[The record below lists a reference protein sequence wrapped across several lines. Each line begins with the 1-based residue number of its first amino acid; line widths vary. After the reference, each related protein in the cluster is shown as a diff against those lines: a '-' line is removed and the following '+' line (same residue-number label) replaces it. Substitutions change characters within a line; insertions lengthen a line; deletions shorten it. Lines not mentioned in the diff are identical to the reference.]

1 MITNLIIIISIIIF
15 IIINFVDKS
24 DDKISLAIKYGAFY
38 MPRIEVKKEY
48 WRFLTANFVH
58 VDLIHIFMNIY
69 CIYYLGG
76 KFFEPLLGTWQYIYL
91 VLISCLA
98 SSGACYYQS
107 KKFISAYN
115 TITLGASGIFYG
127 YLGAMIALGFFVGG
141 GFYTILQS
149 YMYIIVINL
158 AFTLLNNR
166 ISKFGHLGGLI
177 GGFLAMTMLIIC
189 KNLFI

>member
-107 KKFISAYN
+107 KKFINAYN

-127 YLGAMIALGFFVGG
+127 
-141 GFYTILQS
+141 YTILQS

>member
-1 MITNLIIIISIIIF
+1 
-15 IIINFVDKS
+15 
-24 DDKISLAIKYGAFY
+24 

-58 VDLIHIFMNIY
+58 VDFMHLFMNVY

-76 KFFEPLLGTWQYIYL
+76 RFFEPLLGTWQYIYL
-91 VLISCLA
+91 VLISCFI

-107 KKFISAYN
+107 KKFINAYN

-141 GFYTILQS
+141 SFYTILQS
-149 YMYIIVINL
+149 YMYIIVINI

-166 ISKFGHLGGLI
+166 TSKFGHLGGLI
-177 GGFLAMTMLIIC
+177 GGFLAMTILIIC
-189 KNLFI
+189 KNLII

>member
-1 MITNLIIIISIIIF
+1 
-15 IIINFVDKS
+15 
-24 DDKISLAIKYGAFY
+24 
-38 MPRIEVKKEY
+38 
-48 WRFLTANFVH
+48 
-58 VDLIHIFMNIY
+58 
-69 CIYYLGG
+69 
-76 KFFEPLLGTWQYIYL
+76 
-91 VLISCLA
+91 
-98 SSGACYYQS
+98 
-107 KKFISAYN
+107 
-115 TITLGASGIFYG
+115 
-127 YLGAMIALGFFVGG
+127 MIALGFFVGG

>member
-15 IIINFVDKS
+15 IIINFFDKS

-58 VDLIHIFMNIY
+58 IDFMHLFMNVY

-76 KFFEPLLGTWQYIYL
+76 RFFEPLLGAWQYIYL
-91 VLISCLA
+91 VLISCLV
-98 SSGACYYQS
+98 SSGACYYQG
-107 KKFISAYN
+107 KKFINAYN
-115 TITLGASGIFYG
+115 TIILGASGIFYG
-127 YLGAMIALGFFVGG
+127 YLGAMTALGFFVGG
-141 GFYTILQS
+141 SFYAILQS
-149 YMYIIVINL
+149 YMYIIVINV

-177 GGFLAMTMLIIC
+177 GGFLAMTILIIC
-189 KNLFI
+189 KN